1 MLNYAHLLS
10 ASAIHIY
17 LVHIMITKPMTGY
30 RPTLLNTLHIWKI
43 LLILSAITLLISLSF
58 TSQASTSS
66 QKEFETLQK
75 EVAVLS
81 HLYYQE
87 AAKELKGTFYIK
99 RSVKALKSTIINLVN
114 NNQHALANAVILANF
129 PLIKKHIDSREM
141 PIFLAQ
147 LLKHNIWKSADNLA
161 QHGLN
166 NGRYFSQSK
175 IHYLLAEYYFS
186 QNNIDKTVE
195 HLTSI
200 ESSKPLSKK
209 ERDYATLL
217 FGISLQK
224 KKKHR
229 EALKIYDKIIPESE
243 YYGHSRLNIATAHI
257 RQGWWTDAQ
266 IAIEEAL
273 QQKAPESQKEINNRL
288 LLILGYSQLQHEFY
302 RNARKTFRR
311 VSLDSQYMNRAL
323 HGIGLCALSQ
333 KDFPG
338 AINAFSHLQTIEN
351 TELPTLESYLLVPYT
366 YNRMDN
372 LDQAAAGYS
381 EAIAFYEI
389 KTRELNAQVDAIR
402 ENLSAPIQ
410 PDMLALLPD
419 IEIQTHQMLNELDI
433 EQSHHTT
440 QKKIRELKAKL
451 NRHLATKV
459 IGALQ
464 KKSENLKSYLS
475 QSQYGLAKL
484 YDAP

>member
-1 MLNYAHLLS
+1 
-10 ASAIHIY
+10 
-17 LVHIMITKPMTGY
+17 MITKPMTAY
-30 RPTLLNTLHIWKI
+30 RPKRLPLLHLWKTLLIV
-43 LLILSAITLLISLSF
+43 SAIALLISLSL
-58 TSQASTSS
+58 TSQATTNSE
-66 QKEFETLQK
+66 KEFEALQN

-99 RSVKALKSTIINLVN
+99 PSIKALKSTVINLVK

-141 PIFLAQ
+141 PIFLGQ
-147 LLKHNIWKSADNLA
+147 LLEHNIWKSANNLA
-161 QHGLN
+161 QHGLE

-186 QNNIDKTVE
+186 QNHIDKTIE

-200 ESSKPLSKK
+200 ESSKPLSKN

-229 EALKIYDKIIPESE
+229 EALKIYEKIVPESE

-273 QQKAPESQKEINNRL
+273 QQKTPESQKEINNRL

-311 VSLDSQYMNRAL
+311 VSLDSKYMNRAL

-333 KDFPG
+333 KDFLG
-338 AINAFSHLQTIEN
+338 AINAFGHLQTIEN

-381 EAIAFYEI
+381 EAIAFYQI
-389 KTRELNAQVDAIR
+389 KTRELNAQIDAIR
-402 ENLSAPIQ
+402 ENLEAPIKE
-410 PDMLALLPD
+410 DMLALLPE
-419 IEIQTHQMLNELDI
+419 IENQTHQMLNELDT
-433 EQSHHTT
+433 EQSHRAT
-440 QKKIRELKAKL
+440 QKKIRALQSKL
-451 NRHLATKV
+451 NRHLAIKV

-464 KKSENLKSYLS
+464 IKAENLKSYLS